1 MPLFV
6 KNVLRTSLLS
16 LIVLLTA
23 CSSLQNAHMDFHY
36 DADLARLEHL
46 EYWTG
51 IIEEY
56 EKNVGYFPFH
66 NELENEESIGLVRI
80 ATPDQ
85 SKYFDPESNKY
96 AEELD
101 NNASARFQE
110 FSVSAFV
117 KELERGLGREIY
129 EKYDIQYAP
138 DGSPIWY
145 NYFVT
150 NDGYLL
156 WITCITCDVTLISTL
171 LYDGYTP
178 TVNIVSEGM
187 KGKVS
192 KALTRGE
199 MLTHPIF
206 VQWKERKYFKEGFVR
221 EREELHS
228 GDSKQD
234 NP

>member
-1 MPLFV
+1 MPRLI
-6 KNVLRTSLLS
+6 KNALQTSLLS
-16 LIVLLTA
+16 LIVLLTG
-23 CSSLQNAHMDFHY
+23 CSSLQNAHMAFHN

-56 EKNVGYFPFH
+56 EKSVGYFPFYK
-66 NELENEESIGLVRI
+66 ELENEESIALVRI
-80 ATPDQ
+80 STPGQ
-85 SKYFDPESNKY
+85 SKYFDPKSNKY
-96 AEELD
+96 VEELD
-101 NNASARFQE
+101 NNASSRFQE

-117 KELERGLGREIY
+117 KELEAGLDREIY

-138 DGSPIWY
+138 DSSPIWY
-145 NYFVT
+145 NYFIT

-156 WITCITCDVTLISTL
+156 WVTCITCDVTLISTL

-187 KGKVS
+187 SGKVS
-192 KALTRGE
+192 KALTRDK

-206 VQWKERKYFKEGFVR
+206 LQWKERKYFKEGFVR

-228 GDSKQD
+228 RDSKQA

>member
-6 KNVLRTSLLS
+6 EKALRTSLVS
-16 LIVLLTA
+16 LTVLLVA
-23 CSSLQNAHMDFHY
+23 CSSLQNAHTSFHY

-56 EKNVGYFPFH
+56 EKNIGYFPFY

-80 ATPDQ
+80 ATSGQ

-117 KELERGLGREIY
+117 KELERGLDREIY

-192 KALTRGE
+192 KALTRDE

-221 EREELHS
+221 EREALHS